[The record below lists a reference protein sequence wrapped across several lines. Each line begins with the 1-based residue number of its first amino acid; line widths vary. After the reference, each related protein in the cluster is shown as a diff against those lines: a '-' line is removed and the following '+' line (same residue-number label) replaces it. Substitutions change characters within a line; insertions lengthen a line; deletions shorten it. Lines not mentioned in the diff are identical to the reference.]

1 MSGSD
6 PISMANDQKKKPTTQ
21 ERRQAAAKDSAKFD
35 RGVSFGD
42 KISNTFRDMKNGIT
56 SLFEPET
63 PKEKA
68 EREKNEAGMEKAKA
82 ENKARQE
89 RNKLSPEE
97 EAARQKKREDP
108 NQAAHDVQQHNK
120 AVENMSDDQKKTMGL
135 DQNHKGDQHAYDPGD
150 SDGDGIEVSPDKGN
164 MTDTDNFKQFG
175 MAAEAGQGKDYY
187 KDTKAAWD
195 HLTSVFGDRVS
206 ALQNELEGRLGEMAT
221 PTERETG
228 NPFAGDDVPA
238 SKEMDYGDFKGAI
251 QKDVDDAKAVMGG
264 VGDVGFEGLKT
275 AGAALKDTGG
285 LLADKMGYNSKDLDD
300 AKQTLKDVGS
310 IGKSL
315 SGLGGLF
322 ATDNSKADSKVPD
335 GNWKPKSI
343 SDLFG

>member
-6 PISMANDQKKKPTTQ
+6 PISMANNQK
-21 ERRQAAAKDSAKFD
+21 RRVTPEQREAASKDSAKFD

-42 KISNTFRDMKNGIT
+42 KVSNTFRDMKDGIV
-56 SLFEPET
+56 SLFEPDT

-68 EREKNEAGMEKAKA
+68 EKKKNEEGMARAKE

-89 RNKLSPEE
+89 RNKLTPEE

-108 NQAAHDVQQHNK
+108 SQAAQDVQRHNK
-120 AVENMSDDQKKTMGL
+120 AVENMSDDQKKAMGL
-135 DQNHKGDQHAYDPGD
+135 DENHKGEQHAYDPGD
-150 SDGDGIEVSPDKGN
+150 SDGDGVEVSQDKGN

-206 ALQNELEGRLGEMAT
+206 ALQNEIEGRLGEMTT
-221 PTERETG
+221 PTDRETG

-238 SKEMDYGDFKGAI
+238 SKELGYGDFKDAI

-264 VGDVGFEGLKT
+264 IGDVGLEGLKT
-275 AGAALKDTGG
+275 AGAAVKDTGG

-322 ATDNSKADSKVPD
+322 ATDSSSESKVPD

-343 SDLFG
+343 NDLFK